1 MLQEKYIFTVNIL
14 HFRTWRMS
22 VSLSMEMLAVQKV
35 EMLQDTNNT
44 ISNAAAEEDNLK
56 YTIILL

>member
-1 MLQEKYIFTVNIL
+1 
-14 HFRTWRMS
+14 MS
-22 VSLSMEMLAVQKV
+22 ISLSMEMLAVQKV

-56 YTIILL
+56 YMIILL

>member
-22 VSLSMEMLAVQKV
+22 ISLSMEMLAVQKV

-56 YTIILL
+56 YMIILL